1 MDLPVLVPEL
11 LVADSAESCWSVEI
25 GFAVGSASV
34 LGDVTFENGLGPVV
48 DCCEVDAEFR
58 SSKLGAE
65 GCGGALSTVDA
76 MVLWSVVKLFSKHL
90 TILVQLS

>member
-25 GFAVGSASV
+25 GSASV

-76 MVLWSVVKLFSKHL
+76 MVLLSVVKLFSKHL